1 MIVTVL
7 QLIAVFGVPVL
18 ILRQREKGLVRT
30 FGTIAMA
37 YFWGIVVAV
46 AAFLCR
52 KAGLDIRLNAD
63 VGQIGSYVCIGLAI
77 PLLMFGTNLADVRRL
92 AKPVLISFALLL
104 LAVSAVVV
112 VLGRTLA
119 AGFPWGRQLAAMA
132 AGMYTGGSPNFNA
145 IGVIL
150 GVPGDTIAIGNL
162 SDMIVGTVFYIFILT
177 LAKPLCA
184 KVLDRHAKQGAYM
197 RENGGAENVDAL
209 EWNGF
214 HRGIVRNLAL
224 SLACVLVGAVIGFAI
239 WKVKGG
245 ALTDPLVPAV
255 MIAGTT
261 LGLALRA
268 EGAECEGKFRRGTLS
283 HSRFLVRACQLAR
296 SRDARRESAAHGRAA
311 RLHHRMLRAAASS
324 ALPHFPHRRGLR
336 HRHDDGRPV
345 RPGVYPGGHKA
356 AALRRAHC
364 AGSHLRRARLR
375 RRHVPRRGALLDII
389 NYTDRRLSFSESRRS
404 LCLAESAPAGANKI
418 KNIFAGDMRVGK
430 NTYQIASVAGRASAL
445 RRAAAPQI
453 SPFNGVGG

>member
-52 KAGLDIRLNAD
+52 KAGLDVRLNAD

-112 VLGRTLA
+112 VLGRTLGV
-119 AGFPWGRQLAAMA
+119 GFPWGQQLAAMA

-255 MIAGTT
+255 MIAGTV
-261 LGLALRA
+261 LGLALSFVPKVRNVK
-268 EGAECEGKFRRGTLS
+268 EIPRGTLS

-296 SRDARRESAAHGRAA
+296 PRDARRESAAHGRAA

-324 ALPHFPHRRGLR
+324 ALPYFPHRRGLC
-336 HRHDDGRPV
+336 HRHDDGRAV

-404 LCLAESAPAGANKI
+404 VVSQSLLPQEQIKLKTFLPATCG
-418 KNIFAGDMRVGK
+418 VSK
-430 NTYQIASVAGRASAL
+430 NTYQIASVRAGRV
-445 RRAAAPQI
+445 RCGEPQ
-453 SPFNGVGG
+453 PLK

>member
-18 ILRQREKGLVRT
+18 ILRQREKGIVRT

-52 KAGLDIRLNAD
+52 KAGLDVRLNAD

-112 VLGRTLA
+112 VLGRTLG
-119 AGFPWGRQLAAMA
+119 AGFPWGQQLAAMA

-197 RENGGAENVDAL
+197 RENGGE
-209 EWNGF
+209 
-214 HRGIVRNLAL
+214 I
-224 SLACVLVGAVIGFAI
+224 
-239 WKVKGG
+239 
-245 ALTDPLVPAV
+245 
-255 MIAGTT
+255 
-261 LGLALRA
+261 
-268 EGAECEGKFRRGTLS
+268 
-283 HSRFLVRACQLAR
+283 
-296 SRDARRESAAHGRAA
+296 GRA
-311 RLHHRMLRAAASS
+311 
-324 ALPHFPHRRGLR
+324 
-336 HRHDDGRPV
+336 
-345 RPGVYPGGHKA
+345 
-356 AALRRAHC
+356 
-364 AGSHLRRARLR
+364 
-375 RRHVPRRGALLDII
+375 HV
-389 NYTDRRLSFSESRRS
+389 
-404 LCLAESAPAGANKI
+404 
-418 KNIFAGDMRVGK
+418 
-430 NTYQIASVAGRASAL
+430 
-445 RRAAAPQI
+445 
-453 SPFNGVGG
+453 